1 MKSISSRRKHERRDQ
16 NASVLVLVLIVL
28 TTVTILAAGMAYR
41 TTIEIKLAGAYA
53 RRAQAYYLAL
63 GGIERALALVS
74 SLENSPSATA
84 AAATFSSSAQDEQ
97 ILEQLT
103 DTQWLEEHSLSYG
116 IRDEQSCV
124 NVNNSDP
131 AWWEK
136 LPGLDKDCVACM
148 IDWLDEDHDTSPGG
162 AESDFYQSLD
172 EPYTAKN
179 SHIIALKELAYVKN
193 LHGASYRGED
203 LNRNRLLDE
212 NEQDGLKQPPPDNQ
226 DRNLDLGLVGLFTVC
241 GNGKV
246 NINTSPKMVWMALP
260 GLDEQAADAISA
272 WRCGPDGQLGTDDDA
287 CVTDA
292 NELADLEQLTERQ
305 VELLQQYCCFESEY
319 LRVFSQAKVAQD
331 FYCCLMATVK
341 ISGPQP
347 QIVYLERLL

>member
-1 MKSISSRRKHERRDQ
+1 MKSTSSRRRHKRRDQ

-41 TTIEIKLAGAYA
+41 TRIEIKLAGAYA

-97 ILEQLT
+97 IFEQLT
-103 DTQWLEEHSLSYG
+103 DTQWLEKHSLSYG

-124 NVNNSDP
+124 NVNSSDP

-136 LPGLDKDCVACM
+136 LPGLDKECVAS
-148 IDWLDEDHDTSPGG
+148 IVDWLDEDDDTSPGG
-162 AESDFYQSLD
+162 TESDFYQHLD
-172 EPYTAKN
+172 EPYTA
-179 SHIIALKELAYVKN
+179 
-193 LHGASYRGED
+193 
-203 LNRNRLLDE
+203 
-212 NEQDGLKQPPPDNQ
+212 
-226 DRNLDLGLVGLFTVC
+226 LDLGLVDLFTMC

-260 GLDEQAADAISA
+260 GLDEHAADAISA
-272 WRCGPDGQLGTDDDA
+272 WRCGADGQLGTDDDA

-292 NELADLEQLTERQ
+292 NELADLEELTELE

-319 LRVFSQAKVAQD
+319 LRVFSQAKVARD
-331 FYCCLMATVK
+331 FCCCLMATVK